1 MFNQS
6 VELLNNDSNYKKIVS
21 YNDEVVFVDENKQRY
36 ITIKKT
42 TLNNS
47 YIQFIVDS
55 EDLFY
60 DQTINDISIVERL
73 KNA

>member
-1 MFNQS
+1 MFDQS
-6 VELLNNDSNYKKIVS
+6 VEILSNDNNYEKIVS

-42 TLNNS
+42 TLNDS

-55 EDLFY
+55 ENLFY